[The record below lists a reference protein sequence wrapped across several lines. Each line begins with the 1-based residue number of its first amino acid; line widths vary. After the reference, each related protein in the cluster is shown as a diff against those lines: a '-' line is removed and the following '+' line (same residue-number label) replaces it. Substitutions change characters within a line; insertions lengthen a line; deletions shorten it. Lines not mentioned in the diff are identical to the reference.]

1 MFLDLEGAE
10 SCWERFLSARR
21 KPGDLAVLGDLNEN
35 PSGLPRRRVS
45 QFSAEMC
52 GHSVRE
58 VLSLSPPP
66 AARSDARHAASL
78 SPVLGFGERSLS
90 PRLRRGGT
98 ESDSQLAADD
108 AGMPRRRLSEFSA
121 RMQSGSAVRE
131 ALSHSPA
138 RKFLRGCRGERRF
151 KHSLAPASARESVL
165 SGYGERQE
173 SARRLLQ
180 VRGESKDFADR
191 GRSSSGIPWRQLPLY
206 DCHGLLLQTGSS
218 IKPDLALRAPSVFS
232 ERLHSSDAVKDL
244 LSGEHCRGRMSLQNW
259 QREESRQSLHRRDI
273 APALTAA
280 SRASGHAMETERSR
294 CLAKFDRLCAQTPR
308 AGRAGPRPDAVATA
322 EDVRHLHG
330 KNRSGQE
337 QPSQCIQAPS
347 ASPRSMPSPAVPADP
362 EPLRCTQPQSR
373 SRRTYA
379 FEADMA
385 KISLAAGRLATA
397 ACSASTATPR
407 GARFLGFIPRQ
418 REKVRREPEV
428 LCDTS
433 LGSPAHMNQNSQ
445 DITSLAADKVT
456 VNESLKPF
464 DDKVGQVV
472 EFIDK
477 IIGHGR
483 GQPPSQPESEGQL
496 TPTPDKK
503 QDCSLLRQHAK
514 RDKAPPE
521 PEPEVDVG
529 AHAKDVALYPRLLTS
544 ALEAEKAS
552 TATALR
558 QKDQT
563 VQKERDIVPDK
574 ARSNK
579 TASSQTRKKQAKFTA
594 LMQPDLGKLRD
605 RRKAAEGLVDFAA
618 LLAADVHSRASET
631 GALRAEAKH
640 DCTDFELH
648 KPSRTLIEDGL
659 QEDLQGLWV
668 MLWLQKQ
675 MLSFHAMASK
685 AGREH
690 LVPFITVT
698 LIGVKKSSEAPIASW
713 GEVITEQP
721 RKSIRMQGSESAK
734 KARSDVAKK

>member
-1 MFLDLEGAE
+1 MAEPGAE

-45 QFSAEMC
+45 QFSSEMC

-78 SPVLGFGERSLS
+78 SPVLGFGERPLS

-98 ESDSQLAADD
+98 ESNSQLAADD

-121 RMQSGSAVRE
+121 RMQSGSAVLE

-180 VRGESKDFADR
+180 VRGESKDFGDR

-322 EDVRHLHG
+322 EDVRLHG

-385 KISLAAGRLATA
+385 KTSLAAGRLATA

-407 GARFLGFIPRQ
+407 RARCLGFIPRQ

-496 TPTPDKK
+496 TPTPEKK
-503 QDCSLLRQHAK
+503 QDCSLPRQHAK

-563 VQKERDIVPDK
+563 VQKERNIVPDK

-605 RRKAAEGLVDFAA
+605 RRKAAEGAPARAGLVA
-618 LLAADVHSRASET
+618 
-631 GALRAEAKH
+631 
-640 DCTDFELH
+640 
-648 KPSRTLIEDGL
+648 
-659 QEDLQGLWV
+659 
-668 MLWLQKQ
+668 
-675 MLSFHAMASK
+675 
-685 AGREH
+685 
-690 LVPFITVT
+690 
-698 LIGVKKSSEAPIASW
+698 
-713 GEVITEQP
+713 
-721 RKSIRMQGSESAK
+721 
-734 KARSDVAKK
+734 